1 MPRDATASP
10 VRRIVKR
17 SVAAQMLGLCV
28 RTLERR
34 ERSDARFP
42 PRVGLGIAGGAP
54 WGYLIDDLDAY
65 VAGLP
70 RVRAP
75 VADHQGAASRGVAEA
90 EGADTPE
97 RTPGKRGA
105 RRSAAT

>member
-1 MPRDATASP
+1 MSKHVSASP
-10 VRRIVKR
+10 ARRVVKR
-17 SVAAQMLGLCV
+17 STAAAMLGLCV

-34 ERSDARFP
+34 ERSDPRFP

-75 VADHQGAASRGVAEA
+75 VADRQGAAARGVADA
-90 EGADTPE
+90 SGADTPE
-97 RTPGKRGA
+97 RTPAA
-105 RRSAAT
+105 RPPRAAT